1 MIGQLHHQLKEAT
14 APIHRSL
21 DAHSILTP
29 LTGADLDIERYQQIM
44 LQHWLAYRCWQPQ
57 LDRAFPA
64 TRLGKPWQIDL
75 ALDKLCL
82 DCSYQLRSAL
92 GLTASQPAP
101 LTVEGA
107 AEYLGCAYVF
117 EGSRLGGNYIFKA
130 LQSRQAHLG
139 VDRFHYY
146 ETLAQSTPVTWPAWV
161 QQLEAYA
168 VANDLAFE
176 QIVSGAIACFEVLT
190 DWFKQPQVEPSKR
203 VQTVT

>member
-14 APIHRSL
+14 APIHRRL

-29 LTGADLDIERYQQIM
+29 LTGLDLDIERYQQIM
-44 LQHWLAYRCWQPQ
+44 VQHWWAYRCWQPQ

-75 ALDKLCL
+75 ALDKLSL
-82 DCSYQLRSAL
+82 DCADQLKTSVR
-92 GLTASQPAP
+92 LTAPEPAP
-101 LTVEGA
+101 LTVEGS

-117 EGSRLGGNYIFKA
+117 EGSRLGGRYIYKA
-130 LQSRQAHLG
+130 LQSRRAHLG

-146 ETLAQSTPVTWPAWV
+146 ETLAQNTSVAWPAWV

-176 QIVSGAIACFEVLT
+176 QIVSGAVACFEVLT
-190 DWFKQPQVEPSKR
+190 DWFKQPQVAPSR
-203 VQTVT
+203 TIQTVL